1 MGEVGIPLHEYYF
14 ELKWWELQ
22 AIERGYALRHKDIWS
37 SVRWMTYNV
46 MSTMPYVDLTK
57 AGIYN
62 PTDLLHLPW
71 DHKADADEQGNVK
84 LPSDEEIARMQ
95 QMMREENA
103 KLENNN
109 K

>member
-22 AIERGYALRHKDIWS
+22 AIERGYGYRHKEQWS
-37 SVRWMTYNV
+37 AIRWMTFNV
-46 MSTMPYVDLTK
+46 MNTMPYVDLTK

-71 DHKADADEQGNVK
+71 DRQADGDKESTTPM
-84 LPSDEEIARMQ
+84 LSDEEIERMQ

-103 KLENNN
+103 RLNKL
-109 K
+109 